1 MCQALSSR
9 CLVYGVTNL
18 SPSAQDLSGSK
29 TECHVPGTPW
39 PHSRVWAPVLSA
51 SFLDRRYHDARFRDG
66 KTEDQDVHSTAG
78 SPVQEARATTQLG
91 SPVFVPIKS
100 ITWEGLDLLP
110 PLA

>member
-1 MCQALSSR
+1 MESPTCPHLPKTFLVRKLSATSQEPLGPIHLCGLLSSQ
-9 CLVYGVTNL
+9 LL
-18 SPSAQDLSGSK
+18 S
-29 TECHVPGTPW
+29 W
-39 PHSRVWAPVLSA
+39 
-51 SFLDRRYHDARFRDG
+51 DRRYHDARFRDG